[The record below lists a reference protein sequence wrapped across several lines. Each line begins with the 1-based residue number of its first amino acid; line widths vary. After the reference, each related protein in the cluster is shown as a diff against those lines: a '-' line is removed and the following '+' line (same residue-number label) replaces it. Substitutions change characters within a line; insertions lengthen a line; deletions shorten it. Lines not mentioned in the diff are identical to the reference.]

1 MMNLSKETVGILKNY
16 SSISS
21 NLLITAGSVL
31 KTKSVQNT
39 ILSSVSVKEVF
50 PLDFGIYDLNEFLGV
65 LTLFSNPDLEFNDKY
80 VRITEGETSIKYFA
94 ADPSVLS
101 YPQKDIAFPSA
112 DVSFK
117 LSAETLAL
125 IVKTSSVLRVP
136 DVTFS
141 GADGELKMTVAD
153 KKNATSNA
161 FEVKIG
167 KTDLNFNI
175 DLKIEM
181 MKFIPTDYE
190 VEISSKRI
198 SKFTAVGSDLN
209 YFIGVESSSTFE

>member
-1 MMNLSKETVGILKNY
+1 MNLSKETISVLKNY

-21 NLLITAGSVL
+21 NLLITAGNVL

-39 ILSSVSVKEVF
+39 ILSSVSVKEDF

-65 LTLFSNPDLEFNDKY
+65 LTLFSNPDLDFNDKY
-80 VRITEGETSIKYFA
+80 VTIKEGETSIKYFA

-101 YPQKDIAFPSA
+101 YPQKEISFPTA

-117 LSAETLAL
+117 LSAETLSL
-125 IVKTSSVLRVP
+125 ISKTASVLRVP

-141 GADGELKMTVAD
+141 GANGELKMLVAD

-167 KTDLNFNI
+167 KTDLTFNI

-181 MKFIPTDYE
+181 MKFIPTDYD

>member
-1 MMNLSKETVGILKNY
+1 MNLSKETISVLKNY

-21 NLLITAGSVL
+21 NLLITAGNVL

-39 ILSSVSVKEVF
+39 ILSSVSVKEDF

-65 LTLFSNPDLEFNDKY
+65 LTLFSNPDLDFNDKY
-80 VRITEGETSIKYFA
+80 VTIKEGETSIKYFA

-101 YPQKDIAFPSA
+101 YPQKEISFPTA

-117 LSAETLAL
+117 LSAETLSL
-125 IVKTSSVLRVP
+125 ISKTASVLRVP

-141 GADGELKMTVAD
+141 GANGELKMLVAD

-167 KTDLNFNI
+167 KTDSTFNI

-181 MKFIPTDYE
+181 MKFIPTDYD

>member
-1 MMNLSKETVGILKNY
+1 MNLSKETISVLKNY

-21 NLLITAGSVL
+21 NLLITAGNVL

-39 ILSSVSVKEVF
+39 ILSSVSVKEDF

-65 LTLFSNPDLEFNDKY
+65 LTLFSNPDLDFNDKY
-80 VRITEGETSIKYFA
+80 VTIKEGETSIKYFA

-101 YPQKDIAFPSA
+101 YPQKEISFPTA

-117 LSAETLAL
+117 LSAETLSL
-125 IVKTSSVLRVP
+125 ISKTASVLRVP

-141 GADGELKMTVAD
+141 GSNGELKMVVAD

-167 KTDLNFNI
+167 KTDSTFNI

-181 MKFIPTDYE
+181 MKFIPTDYD